1 MCRIVE
7 QHGLVAGVEQGS
19 EGASV
24 GALIVRIIRVRFL
37 SPFPTTK
44 FVLFSA
50 QYLSLLLMA
59 AQCFIREE
67 IKCHSLSFF

>member
-19 EGASV
+19 EGAGV

-37 SPFPTTK
+37 S
-44 FVLFSA
+44 LFSN
-50 QYLSLLLMA
+50 YEVCPIFSSISVTPIDGCSM
-59 AQCFIREE
+59 F
-67 IKCHSLSFF
+67 H